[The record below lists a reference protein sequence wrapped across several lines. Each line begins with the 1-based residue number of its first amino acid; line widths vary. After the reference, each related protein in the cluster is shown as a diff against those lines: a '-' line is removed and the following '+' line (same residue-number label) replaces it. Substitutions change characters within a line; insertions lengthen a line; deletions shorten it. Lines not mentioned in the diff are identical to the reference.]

1 MEVLLEIKKAQNG
14 DKQAFCRVIENV
26 ERKLYIIARSRLT
39 NTEDIKDAMQDAI
52 MYAYINIKKLK
63 EVEKFNA
70 WIVKILINSCNKIY
84 NQKKINI
91 FSYSEFDENKFKY
104 ESDLIDLENNMN
116 FFNII
121 DFLDVQ
127 EKTLITMYY
136 LDEYTTKEIS
146 EILDINESTLRS
158 KLSSIRNKIKIHL
171 GKENK

>member
-1 MEVLLEIKKAQNG
+1 MEVLLDVKKAQNG

-39 NTEDIKDAMQDAI
+39 NIEDIKDAMQDAI

-91 FSYSEFDENKFKY
+91 LSYSEFDENKFKY
-104 ESDLIDLENNMN
+104 ESDFIDLENNMN

-146 EILDINESTLRS
+146 DILDINESTLRS

>member
-1 MEVLLEIKKAQNG
+1 MEVLLDVKKAQNG

-39 NTEDIKDAMQDAI
+39 NIEDIKDAMQDTI

-91 FSYSEFDENKFKY
+91 LSYSEFDENKFKY
-104 ESDLIDLENNMN
+104 ESDFIDLENNMN

-121 DFLDVQ
+121 DFLDLQ

>member
-14 DKQAFCRVIENV
+14 DKQAFCSVIENV

-91 FSYSEFDENKFKY
+91 LSYSEFDENKFKY
-104 ESDLIDLENNMN
+104 ESDFIDLENNMN

-121 DFLDVQ
+121 DFLDLQ

>member
-1 MEVLLEIKKAQNG
+1 MEVLLDVKKAQNG

-39 NTEDIKDAMQDAI
+39 NIEDIKDAMQDAI

-63 EVEKFNA
+63 EVKKFNA

-84 NQKKINI
+84 NQNKINI

-104 ESDLIDLENNMN
+104 ESDFINFENNMN

-127 EKTLITMYY
+127 ERTLIAMYY

>member
-1 MEVLLEIKKAQNG
+1 
-14 DKQAFCRVIENV
+14 
-26 ERKLYIIARSRLT
+26 
-39 NTEDIKDAMQDAI
+39 MQDAI

-91 FSYSEFDENKFKY
+91 LSYSEFDENKFKY
-104 ESDLIDLENNMN
+104 ESDFIDLENNMN

>member
-14 DKQAFCRVIENV
+14 DKQAFCSVIENV

-91 FSYSEFDENKFKY
+91 LSYSEFDENKFKY
-104 ESDLIDLENNMN
+104 ESDFINFENNMN

-127 EKTLITMYY
+127 ERTLIAMYY

-146 EILDINESTLRS
+146 EILDINERTLRS

>member
-63 EVEKFNA
+63 EIEKFNA

>member
-1 MEVLLEIKKAQNG
+1 MEVLLDVKKAQNG

-91 FSYSEFDENKFKY
+91 LSYSEFDENKFKY
-104 ESDLIDLENNMN
+104 ESDFIDLENNMN

>member
-1 MEVLLEIKKAQNG
+1 MEVLLDIKKAQNG

-91 FSYSEFDENKFKY
+91 LSYSEFDENKFKY
-104 ESDLIDLENNMN
+104 ESDFIDLENNMN

-121 DFLDVQ
+121 DFLDLQ

>member
-1 MEVLLEIKKAQNG
+1 MEVLLDVKKAQNG

-39 NTEDIKDAMQDAI
+39 NIEDIKDAMQDTI

-104 ESDLIDLENNMN
+104 ESDFINFENNMN

-127 EKTLITMYY
+127 ERTLIAMYY